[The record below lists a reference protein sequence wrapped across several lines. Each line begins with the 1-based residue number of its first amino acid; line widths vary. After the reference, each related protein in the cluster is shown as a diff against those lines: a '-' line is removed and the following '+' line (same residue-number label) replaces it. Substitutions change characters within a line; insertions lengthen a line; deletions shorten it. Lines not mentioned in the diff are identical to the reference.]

1 MIPMSD
7 EVPLPSPSGSI
18 TERAYQRLR
27 SDLLS
32 CRLPPGQRV
41 KINDLCRQLD
51 VSPGA
56 VREALSRLT
65 SEGFVTATP
74 QRGFRVAPI
83 SEQDLIDL
91 TEARI
96 EVELLCLRR
105 AIEFGDVAWEARV
118 VAAGHRISR
127 TPQRD
132 PSDLKRLSDDWS
144 AAHREFHEAL
154 VSACDNQTL
163 LQVRQKLYDQSER
176 YRRLSVPLG
185 ESNRDLV
192 SEHRAMQDAVVAR
205 DFKRAGEAMRS
216 HLSETTRI
224 LLKARRDTLGESPR
238 KESLRK
244 ASLRK
249 ESLRKASPR
258 KASLRKESPR
268 KESARKESPR
278 KESLRRRQKSVRSEH
293 WNV

>member
-7 EVPLPSPSGSI
+7 EVPLPSPPGSM
-18 TERAYQRLR
+18 TETAYQRLR
-27 SDLLS
+27 SDILS
-32 CRLPPGQRV
+32 CRLPPGLRV
-41 KINDLCRQLD
+41 KINDLCQKLD

-83 SEQDLIDL
+83 SEQDLIDV

-118 VAAGHRISR
+118 VAAGHRMSR

-132 PSDLKRLSDDWS
+132 PSNAKRTSDDWS
-144 AAHREFHEAL
+144 AAHKEFHEAL

-163 LQVRQKLYDQSER
+163 LQVRRKLYDQSER
-176 YRRLSVPLG
+176 YRRLSLPLAK
-185 ESNRDLV
+185 SSRDLL
-192 SEHRAMQDAVVAR
+192 SEHRAMQDAALAR
-205 DFKRAGEAMRS
+205 DFKRAGKAMRL

-224 LLKARRDTLGESPR
+224 LLQARRDTQ
-238 KESLRK
+238 
-244 ASLRK
+244 
-249 ESLRKASPR
+249 
-258 KASLRKESPR
+258 KESPR
-268 KESARKESPR
+268 KESPLKGSRRKESV
-278 KESLRRRQKSVRSEH
+278 RRHRSVRSEH
-293 WNV
+293 RTV

>member
-7 EVPLPSPSGSI
+7 EVPLPSPSGSM
-18 TERAYQRLR
+18 TETAYQRLR
-27 SDLLS
+27 SDILS
-32 CRLPPGQRV
+32 CRLPPGLRV
-41 KINDLCRQLD
+41 KINDLCQQLD

-118 VAAGHRISR
+118 VAAGHRMSR

-132 PSDLKRLSDDWS
+132 SSNAKRPSDDWS
-144 AAHREFHEAL
+144 AAHYEFHEAL
-154 VSACDNQTL
+154 VSACDNLTL
-163 LQVRQKLYDQSER
+163 LQVRRKLSDQSER
-176 YRRLSVPLG
+176 YLRISLPFAKSRWELLDDHPALPYAATPPVLQRL
-185 ESNRDLV
+185 
-192 SEHRAMQDAVVAR
+192 ATA
-205 DFKRAGEAMRS
+205 
-216 HLSETTRI
+216 
-224 LLKARRDTLGESPR
+224 
-238 KESLRK
+238 
-244 ASLRK
+244 
-249 ESLRKASPR
+249 
-258 KASLRKESPR
+258 
-268 KESARKESPR
+268 
-278 KESLRRRQKSVRSEH
+278 VRS
-293 WNV
+293 

>member
-1 MIPMSD
+1 
-7 EVPLPSPSGSI
+7 
-18 TERAYQRLR
+18 
-27 SDLLS
+27 
-32 CRLPPGQRV
+32 
-41 KINDLCRQLD
+41 
-51 VSPGA
+51 

-74 QRGFRVAPI
+74 QRGFRVTPI

-96 EVELLCLRR
+96 EIELLCLRR

-132 PSDLKRLSDDWS
+132 SSDVKQLSDDWS
-144 AAHREFHEAL
+144 AAHREFHSAL

-163 LQVRQKLYDQSER
+163 FNVRQNLYDQSER

-185 ESNRDLV
+185 DSNRDLV
-192 SEHRAMQDAVVAR
+192 SEHRALQDAVVAR

-216 HLSETTRI
+216 HLNETTRI
-224 LLKARRDTLGESPR
+224 LLKANRDKLGESPR
-238 KESLRK
+238 KES
-244 ASLRK
+244 SLRK
-249 ESLRKASPR
+249 ESLRK
-258 KASLRKESPR
+258 ESPR
-268 KESARKESPR
+268 RESPRKESPR
-278 KESLRRRQKSVRSEH
+278 KESLRKESARKKSVRKESPRKESPRKESLRSRVRSEH
-293 WNV
+293 WGV

>member
-1 MIPMSD
+1 MISMSD
-7 EVPLPSPSGSI
+7 EILLQSPSGSI

-32 CRLPPGQRV
+32 CRLPPGERV

-74 QRGFRVAPI
+74 QRGFRVVPI
-83 SEQDLIDL
+83 SEKELVDL

-96 EVELLCLRR
+96 EIELLCLCR
-105 AIEFGDVAWEARV
+105 AIKFGDVAWEARV

-132 PSDLKRLSDDWS
+132 PSDPKRLSDEWS
-144 AAHREFHEAL
+144 AVHSEFHEAL

-163 LQVRQKLYDQSER
+163 LQVRKKLYDQSER
-176 YRRLSVPLG
+176 YRRLSVPLAK
-185 ESNRDLV
+185 SNRDLV
-192 SEHRAMQDAVVAR
+192 SEHQAMQDAVVAR

-224 LLKARRDTLGESPR
+224 LLQARRDTLGESQRKGSARKENPR
-238 KESLRK
+238 KESL
-244 ASLRK
+244 
-249 ESLRKASPR
+249 
-258 KASLRKESPR
+258 
-268 KESARKESPR
+268 R
-278 KESLRRRQKSVRSEH
+278 KESLRRRQRVSAV
-293 WNV
+293 

>member
-1 MIPMSD
+1 M
-7 EVPLPSPSGSI
+7 
-18 TERAYQRLR
+18 TENAYQRLR

-41 KINDLCRQLD
+41 KINDLCQQLE

-65 SEGFVTATP
+65 SEGFVTAEP

-105 AIEFGDVAWEARV
+105 AISFGDLAWEARV
-118 VAAGHRISR
+118 VSAGHQVSR

-132 PSDLKRLSDDWS
+132 ASDVERLSEDWS
-144 AAHREFHEAL
+144 MAHRAFHEAL

-176 YRRLSVPLG
+176 YRRLSVPLA
-185 ESNRDLV
+185 ESDRDLEG
-192 SEHRAMQDAVVAR
+192 EHREMQEAVLAR
-205 DFKRAGEAMRS
+205 DFKRAAKALRG
-216 HLSETTRI
+216 HLGETTRI
-224 LLKARRDTLGESPR
+224 LLKAGQTEPAESSPQ
-238 KESLRK
+238 LR
-244 ASLRK
+244 
-249 ESLRKASPR
+249 
-258 KASLRKESPR
+258 
-268 KESARKESPR
+268 SA
-278 KESLRRRQKSVRSEH
+278 V
-293 WNV
+293 

>member
-1 MIPMSD
+1 
-7 EVPLPSPSGSI
+7 
-18 TERAYQRLR
+18 
-27 SDLLS
+27 
-32 CRLPPGQRV
+32 V

-74 QRGFRVAPI
+74 QRGFRVVPI
-83 SEQDLIDL
+83 SEQELVDL

-144 AAHREFHEAL
+144 AAHSEFHEAL

-163 LQVRQKLYDQSER
+163 LQMRRKLYDQSER
-176 YRRLSVPLG
+176 YRRLSVPLA

-192 SEHRAMQDAVVAR
+192 KEHRAMQDAVVAR
-205 DFKRAGEAMRS
+205 DFKRAGKAMRS

-224 LLKARRDTLGESPR
+224 LLEARRDTLGESPR

-244 ASLRK
+244 DSPRRESARK
-249 ESLRKASPR
+249 ESA
-258 KASLRKESPR
+258 RKESPR

-278 KESLRRRQKSVRSEH
+278 KESPRKESLRKESLRRLKSVRSEH
-293 WNV
+293 WSV